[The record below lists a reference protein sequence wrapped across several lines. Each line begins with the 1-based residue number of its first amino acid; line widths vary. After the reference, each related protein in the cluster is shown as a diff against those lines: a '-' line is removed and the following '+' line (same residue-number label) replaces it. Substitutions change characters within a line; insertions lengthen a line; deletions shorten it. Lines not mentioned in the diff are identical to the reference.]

1 MKVFDCEYVG
11 CKILEDS
18 LHKLPHTQRLDFVT
32 KNCMEMA
39 NYKPKKARIEL
50 ETEKI
55 SILLYETLESGS
67 NLMHQLVKGR
77 VKLLKLFQS

>member
-55 SILLYETLESGS
+55 SILLYDTLESGS

-77 VKLLKLFQS
+77 VVFFKVI